1 MEGGALARRRTNKE
15 IFRRALTKL
24 NTRKIEKDN
33 EEEKRVK
40 FEEENPDRSISVSL
54 AKW

>member
-1 MEGGALARRRTNKE
+1 MHDGALAKRRTNKE

-24 NTRKIEKDN
+24 NTKKIEKDN
-33 EEEKRVK
+33 EEEKKVK
-40 FEEENPDRSISVSL
+40 FETSNPDRSISVSL